1 MRSVT
6 YVANNDVVL
15 LETGQELFP
24 AMTAAIDAARHDI
37 LFETYIFA
45 EDTVAKGI
53 EQALIR
59 AARRGVKV
67 RVLVDWFGTGHRV
80 CCRRAEAFAEVG
92 VHYRVFNKWFR
103 RGVARTHRKIT
114 VVDGETAFV
123 GGININ
129 DDMLC
134 DYDPERP
141 LPAPRWDFAVQVRG
155 PLVAQ
160 IHFEAQAQWMRAGH
174 LKLRHRM
181 ELFRETRRE
190 ALRQPPG
197 QGARPMR
204 AAFVV
209 RDNLRNRRTIQ
220 RAYLQAI
227 GQAKKSVLLANPYF
241 APGRKFRDALAQAAQ
256 RGVEVTLLIGV
267 GEFRLQDAVARSF
280 YPKLLAAGIHV
291 VEYRKT
297 QLHAKIAVVDDDWA
311 TVGSSN
317 CDGLSLFLNQEAN
330 IVVRNAAF
338 ARAVRTHIGKGIADG
353 VVVRLEEFEGM
364 GWVRRA
370 QYGVAYFLYKLAMR
384 IFAIGYA

>member
-1 MRSVT
+1 MRSVS
-6 YVANNDVVL
+6 YVAGNDVTL
-15 LETGQELFP
+15 LETGQQLFP
-24 AMTAAIDAARHDI
+24 AMIEAIDAAQQEV

-45 EDTVAKGI
+45 EDEVAHGV
-53 EQALIR
+53 QDALIR

-67 RVLVDWFGTGHRV
+67 RVLVDWFGTGDGV
-80 CCRRAEAFAEVG
+80 CRRLRDAFAEAC
-92 VHYRVFNKWFR
+92 VHYRVFNPWFR
-103 RGVARTHRKIT
+103 RGVARSHRKIT
-114 VVDGETAFV
+114 VVDRATAFV

-129 DDMLC
+129 DDMAC
-134 DYDPERP
+134 DYDPDRS
-141 LPAPRWDFAVQVRG
+141 LPAPRWDFAVRVRG
-155 PLVAQ
+155 PLVDQ

-174 LKLRHRM
+174 LKLIHRM
-181 ELFRETRRE
+181 ELFRAVRQETRR
-190 ALRQPPG
+190 PPPTE
-197 QGARPMR
+197 GARPMR
-204 AAFVV
+204 AGFVV

-227 GQAKKSVLLANPYF
+227 GQARKSVLLANPYF
-241 APGRKFRDALAQAAQ
+241 APGRKFRDALAQAAR

-267 GEFRLQDAVARSF
+267 GEFKMQDAVARSF
-280 YPKLLAAGIHV
+280 YPKLLADGIRV

-330 IVVRNAAF
+330 IVVRNASF
-338 ARAVRTHIGKGIADG
+338 ARAVRTHIRAGIADG
-353 VVVRLEEFEGM
+353 VAVQPEEFAGM

-370 QYGVAYFLYKLAMR
+370 SYEVAYLLYKLTMR